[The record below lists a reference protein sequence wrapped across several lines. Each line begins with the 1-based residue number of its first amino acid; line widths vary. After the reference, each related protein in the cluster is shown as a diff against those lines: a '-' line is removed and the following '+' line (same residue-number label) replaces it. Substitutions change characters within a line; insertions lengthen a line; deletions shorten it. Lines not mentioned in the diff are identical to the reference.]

1 MKYFIT
7 AIGTGCGKTLVSSIF
22 TEALNADYWKPI
34 QTGKDDRDLA
44 TVKSLVSNHY
54 STFHPEQ
61 FWLDTPASPHAAAEI
76 QNLDISLSDFKL
88 PITENNLII
97 EGAGG
102 VLVPLNYKNEYVIDF
117 AKKFDCEIVLVSNYY
132 LGSINHTL
140 LTFEFLK
147 SNNFKIKGIVFNGNE
162 NIYSKKAILTH
173 TKLPILLEIPQMKDI
188 QKKDTIELAHLL
200 NINLK
205 NYL

>member
-22 TEALNADYWKPI
+22 AEALNADYWKPI

-44 TVKSLVSNHY
+44 TLKSLVSNPY
-54 STFHPEQ
+54 STFHTEQ

-76 QNLDISLSDFKL
+76 QNLDLSLFDFKL
-88 PITENNLII
+88 PITDNHLII

-102 VLVPLNYKNEYVIDF
+102 ALVPLNYKNEYVIDF
-117 AKKFDCEIVLVSNYY
+117 AKKFECEVVLVSNYY

-140 LTFEFLK
+140 LTFEYLK
-147 SNNFKIKGIVFNGNE
+147 SNNFKIRGIVFNGNE
-162 NIYSKKAILTH
+162 NIYSKKAIITH
-173 TKLPILLEIPQMKDI
+173 TKLPVLLEVPELSGI
-188 QKKDTIELAHLL
+188 QKNDISQLALKL
-200 NINLK
+200 NKNLK
-205 NYL
+205 TH